1 MFNTFVLNSIKYA
14 FMLLADLLVA
24 LSQCYDRGENVI
36 FEAITVYWDLC
47 ACMSL
52 RQRRTYR
59 RTNPSRLWSQ
69 LTYTH
74 LYDYVLKFFTRPSAL
89 KTFYVSSLFSHF
101 KFQYLDSYTCVSF
114 YLLLPSIVSGF
125 MLLYCPFALSR
136 HIAPSI
142 LWFFLKWLFRVYF
155 CIENINNSFFVFFKN
170 IFCCPPKWMP
180 TIFWPTKTVF
190 SKMLSSHI
198 SRHFSIYKKHFS
210 KTFFHVL
217 ILTKNFFIQNT
228 SILPITLNSGRQT
241 DHQFRRYPF

>member
-1 MFNTFVLNSIKYA
+1 
-14 FMLLADLLVA
+14 
-24 LSQCYDRGENVI
+24 
-36 FEAITVYWDLC
+36 
-47 ACMSL
+47 
-52 RQRRTYR
+52 
-59 RTNPSRLWSQ
+59 
-69 LTYTH
+69 
-74 LYDYVLKFFTRPSAL
+74 
-89 KTFYVSSLFSHF
+89 
-101 KFQYLDSYTCVSF
+101 
-114 YLLLPSIVSGF
+114 
-125 MLLYCPFALSR
+125 MLLYCPFASSR

-217 ILTKNFFIQNT
+217 ILTKNFFHPKFEYFANHTKFRPADWSPISKVPVLSFTIGT
-228 SILPITLNSGRQT
+228 SKVFLFSVKMN
-241 DHQFRRYPF
+241 RRYRLPKRRRDSEEEDTNDRYLSKTCQLKFSWIQLFRSKLFLFSVD